1 MFYRDLDSE
10 LKHDWVFDSQANI
23 QQLLDD
29 NGIVFLENIK
39 CKNEILNKVSDLGE
53 IFFHHDSMA
62 DGLTHIVN
70 YVDSDNVQKAAL
82 ANHLGLTQR
91 ALIPHTDRSGMST
104 PPSLLVFWF
113 ERQSQSGGSS
123 LFVDSHRVFEELSIQ
138 NPEAAE
144 ILTRPNSVVFK
155 SEKGL
160 LESSIFEVEQ
170 QKLFVRFR
178 FDKMVYF
185 STDVSKVMPE
195 LLEMIK
201 KCTITRKLVPGSGY
215 ILDNRRWLHGRTH
228 FFGERS
234 AYRLL
239 MK

>member
-1 MFYRDLDSE
+1 MLYMDLDSE
-10 LKHDWVFDSQANI
+10 LKYDWLFDSQVKI
-23 QQLLDD
+23 QQLLDKS
-29 NGIVFLENIK
+29 GAVFLEDIK
-39 CKNEILNKVSDLGE
+39 SKNEILNKVSDLGE
-53 IFFHHDSMA
+53 IVFHHDSMA

-70 YVDSDNVQKAAL
+70 YIDSNNIQNAAL

-91 ALIPHTDRSGMST
+91 ALIPHTDRSAMAA
-104 PPSLLVFWF
+104 PPSLLIFWV
-113 ERQSQSGGSS
+113 ERQSHNGGSS
-123 LFVDSHRVFEELSIQ
+123 LFVDGHKVFEELSIQ
-138 NPEAAE
+138 NPEATE

-160 LESSIFEVEQ
+160 LESSIFEVDQ
-170 QKLFVRFR
+170 QKLSMRFR

-185 STDVSKVMPE
+185 STDVSQVMPD
-195 LLEMIK
+195 LLGVIR